1 MSDVKV
7 QLKNLVKEFPSKR
20 GEEAVRAVNEINLNI
35 YDGEFFALLGPSGC
49 GKTTT
54 LRLIAGF
61 EQPTS
66 GEVII
71 DGQQVAGVPAFKRPV
86 NTVFQ
91 DYVLFPHMTVLQN
104 VAFGLKMAGINGSE
118 AHKRA
123 QEALELVQLP
133 HVGKRRPSEL
143 SGGQQQRIALAR
155 ALVNQPSVL
164 LLDEPLGALDLKL
177 RRQMQIELKT
187 MQAELGITFIFVTH
201 DQEEA
206 MTMANRIA
214 VMQGGHVLQ
223 VGRPEEVYETP
234 QTRFVADFIG
244 ETNFLEGK
252 LTAYAN
258 GIGQVNI
265 TDDITINA
273 IIPDKQTV
281 HNGQNVSVAI
291 RPERLSIYPVDAQPV
306 SDPQVTVVR
315 GQVIH
320 SNYIGTD
327 TRYMVRIGS
336 GNRGGDLTV
345 RVQNT
350 DYKRTLDYK
359 PNEFVNLV
367 WDNTSARILTQ

>member
-1 MSDVKV
+1 MGDVKV

-20 GEEAVRAVNEINLNI
+20 GEEAVRAVNDVNLNI

-66 GEVII
+66 GDIII
-71 DGQQVAGVPAFKRPV
+71 DGEQVAGVPAFRRPV

-104 VAFGLKMAGINGSE
+104 VAFGLKMAGINGAE

-133 HVGKRRPSEL
+133 HIGKRRPREL
-143 SGGQQQRIALAR
+143 SGGQQQRVALAR

-177 RRQMQIELKT
+177 RRQMQIELKA

-214 VMQGGHVLQ
+214 VMEGGRVLQ

-244 ETNFLEGK
+244 ETNFLEGQ
-252 LTAYAN
+252 LISHENT
-258 GIGQVNI
+258 IGQVNI
-265 TDDITINA
+265 TDDTTISA
-273 IIPDKQTV
+273 VIPERQPV
-281 HNGQNVSVAI
+281 HEGQNVTVAI
-291 RPERLSIYPVDAQPV
+291 RPERVSIHPIDEQPTTTP
-306 SDPQVTVVR
+306 DLTVVR

-327 TRYMVRIGS
+327 TRYVVRVGS
-336 GNRGGDLTV
+336 GTRGGEVTV

-350 DYKRTLDYK
+350 DYKRVSDYK
-359 PNEFVNLV
+359 ANEFVNLA
-367 WDNTSARILTQ
+367 WENTSAHILTQ